1 MNQTGFP
8 RDNNFLLDVINLTW
22 ERVRRAEE
30 ELPLDR
36 LLMVC
41 MDIPAPPSFTRA
53 LRDGRHEGLKVIAE
67 VKAASPSQGELVK
80 DLRLEERVVAYER
93 GGAAALSIL
102 TEPFFF
108 GGDLDFISRAKK
120 VTSLPILRKDFIL
133 SPYQVCEAR
142 ARGASSVL
150 LITRV
155 LEASVLREL
164 IALSRRLQMESLVE
178 IHDEEDLEK
187 AMRAGA
193 HIIGINNRDLETLE
207 VNLEITERLA
217 PLIPTPLIRVS
228 ESGIKNIQ
236 DVKRL
241 KGLQL
246 DALLVGE
253 TLMRSDDPAALLS
266 ALVKEEGA

>member
-1 MNQTGFP
+1 MNKS
-8 RDNNFLLDVINLTW
+8 NFLHNVIKHAR
-22 ERVRRAEE
+22 ERVRRAEKTI
-30 ELPLDR
+30 PLDR
-36 LLMVC
+36 LLMRC
-41 MDIPAPPSFTRA
+41 MDVPTPPSLAAA
-53 LRDGRHEGLKVIAE
+53 LRDGRREGTKIIAE
-67 VKAASPSQGELVK
+67 IKAASPSRGTLTE
-80 DLRLEERVVAYER
+80 DLRLEDRVVAYER

-108 GGDLDFISRAKK
+108 QGDLEFISRAGK

-133 SPYQVCEAR
+133 TPYQVCEAR
-142 ARGASSVL
+142 EKGASSVL

-155 LEASVLREL
+155 LEDYELREL
-164 IALSRRLQMESLVE
+164 ITLSRRLQMEPLVE

-193 HIIGINNRDLETLE
+193 HVIGINNRDLETLQ
-207 VNLEITERLA
+207 VDLAVTERLA

-228 ESGIKNIQ
+228 ESGIKNIH

-241 KGLQL
+241 GALEL

-253 TLMRSDDPAALLS
+253 ALMRAEDPQALLS
-266 ALVKEEGA
+266 SLARGGET